1 MVTEYPENRV
11 AYRVKC
17 CCIDTDQCTG
27 NIPGEGDGVYR
38 INRIADGALPHSFL
52 GIIPGRVG
60 IDLFFSKN
68 ERVRDCP
75 EIIKDRWIG
84 FMDIVTRADDVD
96 VFLLIHEYYP
106 DLDDK
111 WLSSI
116 TIPFFPKIWNQEQ
129 EKRIY

>member
-1 MVTEYPENRV
+1 V
-11 AYRVKC
+11 
-17 CCIDTDQCTG
+17 
-27 NIPGEGDGVYR
+27 
-38 INRIADGALPHSFL
+38 DGALPHSFL

-60 IDLFFSKN
+60 IDLFFSKD

-75 EIIKDRWIG
+75 EILKNSRIG
-84 FMDIVTRADDVD
+84 FMDTVTRADDVD

-116 TIPFFPKIWNQEQ
+116 PAPFFPKIWNQEQ
-129 EKRIY
+129 EKRDFLNE